1 MGDGGYGGDT
11 RRPEEAR
18 EAQGIAT
25 PARPGAQGDHEGSWL
40 LNMPPPDALAGRIPV
55 SVITGFLGSGKT
67 TLINRLVKRPEMN
80 RVAVIVNELGE
91 IGVDNDLVETS
102 SEQMM
107 LLNSGCLCC
116 TLRSDLQETLRE
128 LFIKRRNG
136 EIIGFERVIV
146 ETTGIADPAPVMQTL
161 MTDSLLLEQFR
172 LDCVVTLV
180 DAVNSPS
187 QLESFSEP
195 VKQVALAD
203 RLVLTKSDLAPAA
216 QVDSLEG
223 RLREINPRA
232 PLARVLNGEVAVSF
246 LVDVGLARTRSRL
259 EEVERWLGEPEGEE
273 HGEAA
278 HGHHRHDEA
287 ITTFT
292 LRFEKPFAWP
302 AFTQCIEVLTAL
314 RGPDLL
320 RVKGLVNVQG
330 KSGPMVVQGVQHLF
344 HPPIELAAWPSAD
357 RGTRLVFITR
367 GIPRE
372 VVENLFAAI
381 GAIGAG

>member
-1 MGDGGYGGDT
+1 M
-11 RRPEEAR
+11 
-18 EAQGIAT
+18 
-25 PARPGAQGDHEGSWL
+25 
-40 LNMPPPDALAGRIPV
+40 DALAGRIPV

-91 IGVDNDLVETS
+91 IGIDNDLVETS

-136 EIIGFERVIV
+136 EIIDFERVIV

-161 MTDSLLLEQFR
+161 MTDSMLLDQFR

-180 DAVNSPS
+180 DAVNSGS
-187 QLESFSEP
+187 QLETFPEA

-203 RLVLTKSDLAPAA
+203 RLVVTKSDLAPAA
-216 QVDSLEG
+216 QVQGLEQ
-223 RLREINPRA
+223 RLHDINPRA
-232 PLARVLNGEVAVSF
+232 PLTRALNGEVELSF
-246 LVDVGLARTRSRL
+246 LVDVGLSRTQSRL
-259 EEVERWLGEPEGEE
+259 EEVERWLGADDGHHHHEE
-273 HGEAA
+273 KSAA
-278 HGHHRHDEA
+278 HHHDQA

-292 LRFEKPFAWP
+292 LRFEQPLSWP
-302 AFTQCIEVLTAL
+302 AFTQSMEVLTAL

-320 RVKGLVNVQG
+320 RVKGLVNVEG
-330 KSGPMVVQGVQHLF
+330 KKGPMVVQGVQHLF
-344 HPPIELAAWPSAD
+344 HPPIELAAWPGPD

-367 GIPRE
+367 GISRRT
-372 VVENLFAAI
+372 VADLFAAI
-381 GAIGAG
+381 GAIGAIGAANPPALIDERRSP